1 MSSSRQTIRAVP
13 DPVTDETPT
22 VAALAPSPQVA
33 LGERD
38 VRAKRPPLLSFL
50 LRWETV
56 RRFSRVVVLMAL
68 DFAGVFLA
76 IFTALLLKDVVHAQT
91 RTQVVAQAFHQTRG
105 FVAFAYLVTMLLFAR
120 SDMYADRGER
130 PGFTRILA
138 TLFQVTVVALIFAL
152 VNGDEVFLLLLRLL
166 RLVLLRADLP
176 DRLPPGLRADLWA
189 AAACG
194 RLSAAR
200 GARRHRRAY
209 RRGGQGA
216 LVRPAS
222 GGRDRRVRLALPAS
236 G

>member
-76 IFTALLLKDVVHAQT
+76 IFTALLLKDVVRGQS
-91 RTQVVAQAFHQTRG
+91 RLVAPAFHQTR
-105 FVAFAYLVTMLLFAR
+105 T
-120 SDMYADRGER
+120 
-130 PGFTRILA
+130 ILP
-138 TLFQVTVVALIFAL
+138 L
-152 VNGDEVFLLLLRLL
+152 
-166 RLVLLRADLP
+166 
-176 DRLPPGLRADLWA
+176 
-189 AAACG
+189 
-194 RLSAAR
+194 
-200 GARRHRRAY
+200 
-209 RRGGQGA
+209 
-216 LVRPAS
+216 
-222 GGRDRRVRLALPAS
+222 
-236 G
+236 